1 MKGLPAV
8 KALTAAVALL
18 LSLVACRAD
27 GAPPAD
33 PGFDG
38 IETTLDAV
46 EAEVAEP

>member
-1 MKGLPAV
+1 MR
-8 KALTAAVALL
+8 ALVAAVVLL
-18 LSLVACRAD
+18 LAVAGCRAE

-46 EAEVAEP
+46 EAEVSEP

>member
-1 MKGLPAV
+1 V
-8 KALTAAVALL
+8 IAAVVLL
-18 LSLVACRAD
+18 FAVAGCRAE

-46 EAEVAEP
+46 EAEVSEP

>member
-1 MKGLPAV
+1 M
-8 KALTAAVALL
+8 KALTAAVVLL

-27 GAPPAD
+27 DARPTD

-46 EAEVAEP
+46 EAEIAEP